1 VRKAIASS
9 YGDNLLD
16 ITVTYLSETMI
27 FWQYAGCD
35 AHVFLRAHQRCAF
48 EIVEALKTLPFLLD
62 PGNSVRRK

>member
-27 FWQYAGCD
+27 F
-35 AHVFLRAHQRCAF
+35 
-48 EIVEALKTLPFLLD
+48 
-62 PGNSVRRK
+62 